1 MGIWAAFADKH
12 GGIWGMRSIC
22 THIAAPS
29 DQSEL
34 LALLEN
40 LHQQQHLRIT
50 FDKSVPE
57 PRQNGIVEAR
67 IGQVQS

>member
-1 MGIWAAFADKH
+1 
-12 GGIWGMRSIC
+12 MRSIC